1 MSSLFDIGRS
11 GLQSYRRALSVTGQN
26 IANVNTDGY
35 KRREAELKEVSA
47 GQGDIYSVSSNSGLG
62 VRVSDI
68 KRSFDEFLLNKSRN
82 AGSNAETS
90 TAYLAAL
97 QQLQDV
103 LVPGESN
110 IGTALEDFF
119 ASLHDISN
127 VPAEMGPRIVAME
140 RGRAV
145 ANAFNGLA
153 NSISALKSGLLTQ
166 ASQSLDDLNA
176 LTEGLLN
183 VNLQLTKADA
193 GASKSLLDSRD
204 MLIDKISQFV
214 EVNTSVD
221 RQGRA
226 TLRLGNSM
234 AGPKIVDGAK
244 KYAVRM
250 DALDNKIIFKVGAQG
265 AEAVTNQVTAGRLAG
280 LEQGYL
286 AAFETAGKIDDLAH
300 LVTRDLNAVH
310 RKGVT
315 LDGQL
320 GGDLF
325 VARRPI
331 VDFGVTNVGQAY
343 AEVDVDDMTL
353 IEPQKVTFTYN
364 ATKENWVGRN
374 DFGETVAS
382 GSSSVTLPGMTVRF
396 VGEAFDN
403 DEIIIDPSRSAA
415 ESLAFALKRG
425 EEFAAASAQLAYADS
440 SNASTAVVSATND
453 ETPSS
458 TDLPELNAVFS
469 NAISSV
475 AATEFLKDG
484 AVAVVPKNTDKL
496 DLVSLAQQGT
506 FDFSVAAEDLANVS
520 MLNIGFNNKSGVF
533 ESASFSLSYVLHH
546 GTSGGWTDMSEIA
559 DLLNIGA
566 IKGSHSASSDQ
577 VTLADLGAQA
587 SAKEGRLVIS
597 MADGDPYSGSMF
609 TGSGPIVSP
618 DMTSR
623 NATASTIH
631 VFTREGRHLAGDAL
645 DLAGQASLLTGDN
658 GFLDGAQYDSTCLNG
673 ATSYLDTSVVRRAS
687 AAETMIQSNVS
698 GDSGTFN
705 FTRLADV
712 DGAVSASDGTM
723 AHAESAS
730 YTLNIEGFTKT
741 VTVED
746 FGIDGTSED
755 VAKAMIKKFR
765 DDAPRATLA
774 GSAVSNLPTNGTS
787 VAVSFEGNNYNISM
801 VGDEVTVSGG
811 EDGRIYAFFSN
822 DNKLYVSSTSGSIGA
837 EAIEV
842 LANSEVS
849 GNSDAATAFGLSVGT
864 GPTPSA
870 SGFSAYD
877 YRLSIDGAQI
887 TASRTSSSA
896 TLSASASATS
906 SIGERLVMSD
916 LPDEELII
924 LVTGGSRRIAA
935 SYDMLPDGS
944 PTLASDLTVKVLD
957 ANAGTVEFIDKATGT
972 SLANR
977 VLDSEGKASAR
988 GVEVKLEGILQT
1000 NDQFH
1005 VISNS
1010 SGIGDA
1016 RTMIELAGLQLPA
1029 DNRGGFQEVFS
1040 RVVSGVGSNLQSIK
1054 VNNDAAKELH
1064 NASLEIESSF
1074 SGVSLD
1080 AEAANLIQQQQAYQA
1095 SARILSTAREIFRT
1109 LLETI

>member
-1 MSSLFDIGRS
+1 
-11 GLQSYRRALSVTGQN
+11 
-26 IANVNTDGY
+26 
-35 KRREAELKEVSA
+35 
-47 GQGDIYSVSSNSGLG
+47 
-62 VRVSDI
+62 
-68 KRSFDEFLLNKSRN
+68 
-82 AGSNAETS
+82 
-90 TAYLAAL
+90 
-97 QQLQDV
+97 
-103 LVPGESN
+103 
-110 IGTALEDFF
+110 
-119 ASLHDISN
+119 
-127 VPAEMGPRIVAME
+127 MGPRVVAME

-145 ANAFNGLA
+145 ADAFNGLA
-153 NSISALKSGLLTQ
+153 HSISALKSGLLTQ
-166 ASQSLDDLNA
+166 TSQSLDDLNA

-265 AEAVTNQVTAGRLAG
+265 SEAVTNQVTAGRLAG

-300 LVTRDLNAVH
+300 LVVRDLNAVH

-315 LDGQL
+315 LDGEL

-343 AEVDVDDMTL
+343 AEVDVEDMAL
-353 IEPQKVTFTYN
+353 VEPQKVTFTYN
-364 ATKENWVGRN
+364 ANKGKWVGRN

-382 GSSSVTLPGMTVRF
+382 GGSSVSLPGMTVRF

-415 ESLAFALKRG
+415 ESLVFALKRG
-425 EEFAAASAQLAYADS
+425 EEFAAAAARLAYADS
-440 SNASTAVVSATND
+440 ANDSSAVVTATD
-453 ETPSS
+453 GEAPAG
-458 TDLPELNAVFS
+458 TDLGKLNTVFG

-475 AATEFLKDG
+475 AATAFLKDG
-484 AVAVVPKNTDKL
+484 AVAVVPKNADKL
-496 DLVSLAQQGT
+496 DLVSLAEQGS
-506 FDFSVAAEDLANVS
+506 FDFSVADEDLANVS
-520 MLNIGFNNKSGVF
+520 MLNIGFYNTSGVF

-546 GTSGGWTDMSEIA
+546 GQGDGWTDMSEIA

-577 VTLADLGAQA
+577 VTLADLGARA
-587 SAKEGRLVIS
+587 AARKARLVIS
-597 MADGDPYSGSMF
+597 MADGDPYSGSIF

-631 VFTREGRHLAGDAL
+631 VFTREGRHLAGEAL
-645 DLAGQASLLTGDN
+645 DAATQASLLTGDN
-658 GFLDGAQYDSTCLNG
+658 GFLDNAQYDSAYLNG
-673 ATSYLDTSVVRRAS
+673 ATSYLDTGVVRRAS
-687 AAETMIQSNVS
+687 ATETMIQSNVS
-698 GDSGTFN
+698 GASGTFD
-705 FTRLADV
+705 FTRLSDV
-712 DGAVSASDGTM
+712 DGAVSASDGSM

-730 YTLNIEGFTKT
+730 YTLTIEGFTKT
-741 VTVED
+741 VTVAD

-755 VAKAMIKKFR
+755 VAKAMISKFR

-774 GSAVSNLPTNGTS
+774 GSAVTDLPANGTS
-787 VAVSFEGNNYNISM
+787 VALSFEDNTYNISM
-801 VGDEVTVSGG
+801 VDGEVTVSGG
-811 EDGRIYAFFSN
+811 EEGRIYAFFSN

-887 TASRTSSSA
+887 TATRVSSSA
-896 TLSASASATS
+896 TLTASASATS
-906 SIGERLVMSD
+906 SVGERLTMSD

-924 LVTGGSRRIAA
+924 LVTGGARRIAA
-935 SYDMLPDGS
+935 GYDMLPDGN
-944 PTLASDLTVKVLD
+944 PTLPSDLTVKVLD
-957 ANAGTVEFIDKATGT
+957 ASAGTVEFIDTATGT

-977 VLDSEGKASAR
+977 TLDSEGKASAR
-988 GVEVKLEGILQT
+988 GIQVKLDGILQAG
-1000 NDQFH
+1000 DKFH
-1005 VISNS
+1005 VTSNS

-1016 RTMIELAGLQLPA
+1016 RTMLELADLQRPTA
-1029 DNRGGFQEVFS
+1029 GRGGFQEVFS
-1040 RVVSGVGSNLQSIK
+1040 RVVSGVGSSLQSTK
-1054 VNNDAAKELH
+1054 VTNDAAKELH

-1109 LLETI
+1109 LLETV

>member
-35 KRREAELKEVSA
+35 KRREAELQEVSA
-47 GQGDIYSVSSNSGLG
+47 GKGDIYSVSSNSGLG

-68 KRSFDEFLLNKSRN
+68 KRSFDEFLLNKARN
-82 AGSNAETS
+82 AGANAETS
-90 TAYLAAL
+90 SAYLSAL
-97 QQLQDV
+97 QQLQDI
-103 LVPGESN
+103 LVPGEGN

-119 ASLHDISN
+119 ASLHDVSN
-127 VPAEMGPRIVAME
+127 VPAEMGPRVVAME

-145 ANAFNGLA
+145 ADAFNSLA
-153 NSISALKSGLLTQ
+153 QSISLLKEGLLTQ
-166 ASQSLDDLNA
+166 SNQALDDLNA
-176 LTEGLLN
+176 LTDGLLN
-183 VNLQLTKADA
+183 VNLQLTKADD

-204 MLIDKISQFV
+204 LLIDKISQFV
-214 EVNTSVD
+214 EVTTIVD
-221 RQGRA
+221 KQGRA
-226 TLRLGNSM
+226 TLRLGGSM
-234 AGPKIVDGAK
+234 AGPKIVDAAK

-250 DALDNKIIFKVGAQG
+250 DALENKLIFKVGAQG
-265 AEAVTNQVTAGRLAG
+265 AEAVTNQVTAGKLAG
-280 LEQGYL
+280 LEQGYR

-300 LVTRDLNAVH
+300 LVARDLNAVH

-343 AEVDVDDMTL
+343 AEVDVEDMAL
-353 IEPQKVTFTYN
+353 IEPKKVTFTYN
-364 ATKENWVGRN
+364 AKQKKWVGRN

-382 GSSSVTLPGMTVRF
+382 GGSSVSLPGMTVRF

-415 ESLAFALKRG
+415 ESLVFALKRG
-425 EEFAAASAQLAYADS
+425 EEFAAAAARLAYADS
-440 SNASTAVVSATND
+440 TNDSTAVVTATD
-453 ETPSS
+453 VEAPLGTG
-458 TDLPELNAVFS
+458 LAELNTVFG

-475 AATEFLKDG
+475 AATAFLKDG
-484 AVAVVPKNTDKL
+484 SVAVVPKNADKL
-496 DLVSLAQQGT
+496 DLVSLAQQGS
-506 FDFSVAAEDLANVS
+506 FDFSVAEDDVENVS
-520 MLNIGFNNKSGVF
+520 MLSIGFYNNSGVV
-533 ESASFSLSYVLHH
+533 ETASFSLSYQ
-546 GTSGGWTDMSEIA
+546 GPGDGWTDMSEIA

-566 IKGSHSASSDQ
+566 IKGSHSATSDQ
-577 VTLADLGAQA
+577 VTLADLGARA
-587 SAKEGRLVIS
+587 AAKEGRLVIS
-597 MADGDPYSGSMF
+597 MADGDPYSGSIS

-631 VFTREGRHLAGDAL
+631 VFTREGRHLAGEAL
-645 DLAGQASLLTGDN
+645 DADTQASLLTGDN
-658 GFLDGAQYDSTCLNG
+658 GFLDNAQYDSTYLNG
-673 ATSYLDTSVVRRAS
+673 AASYLDTGVLRRAS
-687 AAETMIQSNVS
+687 ATETMIQSNLS
-698 GDSGTFN
+698 GASGTFD
-705 FTRLADV
+705 FTRLSDV
-712 DGAVSASDGTM
+712 DGAVSASDGSM

-730 YTLNIEGFTKT
+730 YTLTIEGFTKT
-741 VTVED
+741 VTVAD

-755 VAKAMIKKFR
+755 VAKAMISKFR

-774 GSAVSNLPTNGTS
+774 GSAVTDLPANGTS
-787 VAVSFEGNNYNISM
+787 VALSFEGNTYNVSM
-801 VGDEVTVSGG
+801 VDGEVTVSGG
-811 EDGRIYAFFSN
+811 EEGRIYAFFSN
-822 DNKLYVSSTSGSIGA
+822 DSKLYVSSTSGSIGA

-849 GNSDAATAFGLSVGT
+849 GNSDAATAFGLSIGP

-870 SGFSAYD
+870 DGFSAYD

-887 TASRTSSSA
+887 TATRVDSSA
-896 TLSASASATS
+896 TLTASASATS
-906 SIGERLVMSD
+906 SVGERLTMSN

-924 LVTGGSRRIAA
+924 LVTGGARRIAA
-935 SYDMLPDGS
+935 SYDMLPDGN
-944 PTLASDLTVKVLD
+944 PTLPSDIAVKVLD
-957 ANAGTVEFIDKATGT
+957 ASAGTVEFIDTATGT

-977 VLDSEGKASAR
+977 TLDSEGRASAR
-988 GVEVKLEGILQT
+988 GVEVKLDGILKA
-1000 NDQFH
+1000 NDLFH
-1005 VISNS
+1005 VTSNN

-1016 RTMIELAGLQLPA
+1016 RNMLDLAALQTQTGT
-1029 DNRGGFQEVFS
+1029 RGGFHEVFT
-1040 RVVSGVGSNLQSIK
+1040 RVVSSVGSSLQSTK
-1054 VNNDAAKELH
+1054 VTNEAAKELH

-1080 AEAANLIQQQQAYQA
+1080 EEAAKLIQHQQAYQA

-1109 LLETI
+1109 LIESL

>member
-35 KRREAELKEVSA
+35 KRREAELQEVSA
-47 GQGDIYSVSSNSGLG
+47 GKGDIYSVSSNSGLG

-68 KRSFDEFLLNKSRN
+68 KRSFDEFLLNKARN
-82 AGSNAETS
+82 AGANAETS
-90 TAYLAAL
+90 SAYLSAL
-97 QQLQDV
+97 QQLQDI
-103 LVPGESN
+103 LVPGEGN

-119 ASLHDISN
+119 ASLHDVSN
-127 VPAEMGPRIVAME
+127 VPAEMGPRVVAME

-145 ANAFNGLA
+145 ADAFNSLA
-153 NSISALKSGLLTQ
+153 QSISLLKEGLLTQ
-166 ASQSLDDLNA
+166 SNQALDDLNA
-176 LTEGLLN
+176 LTDGLLN
-183 VNLQLTKADA
+183 VNLQLTKADD

-204 MLIDKISQFV
+204 LLIDKISQFV
-214 EVNTSVD
+214 GVTTIVD
-221 RQGRA
+221 KQGRA
-226 TLRLGNSM
+226 TLRLGGSM
-234 AGPKIVDGAK
+234 AGPKIVDAAK

-250 DALDNKIIFKVGAQG
+250 DALENKLIFKVGAQG
-265 AEAVTNQVTAGRLAG
+265 AEAVTNQVTGGKLAG
-280 LEQGYL
+280 LEQGYR

-300 LVTRDLNAVH
+300 LVARDLNAVH

-343 AEVDVDDMTL
+343 AEVDVEDMAL
-353 IEPQKVTFTYN
+353 IEPKKVTFTYN
-364 ATKENWVGRN
+364 AKQKKWVGRN

-382 GSSSVTLPGMTVRF
+382 GGSSVSLPGMTVRF

-415 ESLAFALKRG
+415 ESLVFALKRG
-425 EEFAAASAQLAYADS
+425 EEFAAAAARLAYADS
-440 SNASTAVVSATND
+440 TNDSTAVVTATD
-453 ETPSS
+453 VEAPLGTG
-458 TDLPELNAVFS
+458 LAELNTVFG

-475 AATEFLKDG
+475 AATAFLKDG
-484 AVAVVPKNTDKL
+484 SVAVVPKNADKL
-496 DLVSLAQQGT
+496 DLVSLAQQGS
-506 FDFSVAAEDLANVS
+506 FDFSVAEDDVENVS
-520 MLNIGFNNKSGVF
+520 MLSIGFYNNSGVV
-533 ESASFSLSYVLHH
+533 ETASFSLSYQ
-546 GTSGGWTDMSEIA
+546 GPGDGWTDMSEIA

-566 IKGSHSASSDQ
+566 IKGSHSATSDQ
-577 VTLADLGAQA
+577 VTLADLGARA
-587 SAKEGRLVIS
+587 AAKEGRLVIS
-597 MADGDPYSGSMF
+597 MADGDPYSGSIS

-631 VFTREGRHLAGDAL
+631 VFTREGRHLAGEAL
-645 DLAGQASLLTGDN
+645 DADTQASLLTGDN
-658 GFLDGAQYDSTCLNG
+658 GFLDNAQYDSTYLNG
-673 ATSYLDTSVVRRAS
+673 AASYLDTGVLRRAS
-687 AAETMIQSNVS
+687 ATETMIQSNLS
-698 GDSGTFN
+698 GASGTFD
-705 FTRLADV
+705 FTRLSDV
-712 DGAVSASDGTM
+712 DGAVSASDGSM

-730 YTLNIEGFTKT
+730 YTLTIEGFTKT
-741 VTVED
+741 VTVAD

-755 VAKAMIKKFR
+755 VAKAMISKFR

-774 GSAVSNLPTNGTS
+774 GSAVTDLPANGTS
-787 VAVSFEGNNYNISM
+787 VALSFEGNTYNVSM
-801 VGDEVTVSGG
+801 VDGEVTVSGG
-811 EDGRIYAFFSN
+811 EEGRIYAFFSN
-822 DNKLYVSSTSGSIGA
+822 DSKLYVSSTSGSIGA

-849 GNSDAATAFGLSVGT
+849 GNSDAATAFGLSIGP

-870 SGFSAYD
+870 DGFSAYD

-887 TASRTSSSA
+887 TATRVDSSA
-896 TLSASASATS
+896 TLTASASATS
-906 SIGERLVMSD
+906 SVGERLTMSN

-924 LVTGGSRRIAA
+924 LVTGGARRIAA
-935 SYDMLPDGS
+935 SYDMLPDGN
-944 PTLASDLTVKVLD
+944 PTLPSDIAVKVLD
-957 ANAGTVEFIDKATGT
+957 ASAGTVEFIDTATGT

-977 VLDSEGKASAR
+977 TLDSEGRASAR
-988 GVEVKLEGILQT
+988 GVEVKLDGILKA
-1000 NDQFH
+1000 NDLFH
-1005 VISNS
+1005 VTSNN

-1016 RTMIELAGLQLPA
+1016 RNMLDLAALQTQTG
-1029 DNRGGFQEVFS
+1029 NRGGFHEVFT
-1040 RVVSGVGSNLQSIK
+1040 RVVSSVGSSLQSTK
-1054 VNNDAAKELH
+1054 VTNEAAKELH

-1080 AEAANLIQQQQAYQA
+1080 EEAAKLIQHQQAYQA

-1109 LLETI
+1109 LIESL